1 VHIIPT
7 AVLSN
12 NYHGSYKDT
21 ISRVQFFEA
30 SGLIYQ
36 QIFIDTDNPE
46 CVLNGVK
53 TSIAPRFLI
62 EYTLF
67 PNVVMALRRA
77 FPGALIFVRAHN
89 LEPMQHLD
97 NYGWWP
103 PQGPLWML
111 YGMSRLFMGD
121 ITIKKHA
128 TAIWTISDWE
138 KRCYFTKLPGSARVD
153 WMPYHCPSHLLPQ
166 ECNSIDGRKK
176 IVCLP
181 TFHKNRK
188 SLDLV
193 MNFIRFAEKLYA
205 RVGDTYDFIVTG
217 AARDWG
223 LPQPACIQYAGVI
236 DDIRSLLSSS
246 KAVALLSGMGY
257 GFKTTIGDAI
267 AHGALV
273 LAHPNVVRRCSVEI
287 AENVIPVNSA
297 IDADIDH
304 AAERLQSENVSSNI
318 DEQFRAGAEQQLTD
332 AFLNH

>member
-1 VHIIPT
+1 
-7 AVLSN
+7 
-12 NYHGSYKDT
+12 
-21 ISRVQFFEA
+21 
-30 SGLIYQ
+30 
-36 QIFIDTDNPE
+36 
-46 CVLNGVK
+46 
-53 TSIAPRFLI
+53 
-62 EYTLF
+62 
-67 PNVVMALRRA
+67 
-77 FPGALIFVRAHN
+77 
-89 LEPMQHLD
+89 
-97 NYGWWP
+97 
-103 PQGPLWML
+103 
-111 YGMSRLFMGD
+111 
-121 ITIKKHA
+121 
-128 TAIWTISDWE
+128 
-138 KRCYFTKLPGSARVD
+138 
-153 WMPYHCPSHLLPQ
+153 
-166 ECNSIDGRKK
+166 
-176 IVCLP
+176 
-181 TFHKNRK
+181 
-188 SLDLV
+188 